1 METLTSGPSDPLLRR
16 KALAAALTS
25 AGYPIAEQTLA
36 RMAVEGSGPPFR
48 VWGRFPVYQ
57 WSSALRWAEA
67 RAGTPRTS
75 PSTRGDIGR
84 S

>member
-1 METLTSGPSDPLLRR
+1 METPSNSPNDPLLRR
-16 KALAAALTS
+16 KALAAALTY

-48 VWGRFPVYQ
+48 IWGRFPIYQ

-67 RAGTPRTS
+67 RAGKPRTS
-75 PSTRGDIGR
+75 TSAGKAA
-84 S
+84 